1 MKLIKFYFL
10 ILLFLFSLHYYSQSN
25 QQVGIFE
32 EDFRTSFKIKPKLD
46 VKLDT
51 RFSFIAASDIR
62 TTGFKVGLSFNR
74 KFKMGLGYNRL
85 ISPSRSFIQKEGVK
99 YKADL
104 YYEYLSP
111 YLEYIYH
118 NSEKWE
124 FNIAI
129 QFGIGRGYYQYY
141 NGVTES
147 KEKTNQSFILSYEPS
162 MLIDY
167 KIVRWVG
174 IGSGIGYRLILYKNK
189 NISEH
194 LTSPVFIFKAKIYL
208 GEIVRTFTGK
218 EIQAE

>member
-1 MKLIKFYFL
+1 MKFIRLYFF
-10 ILLFLFSLHYYSQSN
+10 ILLSFFSLQYYSQSN
-25 QQVGIFE
+25 EQVGVFE

-62 TTGFKVGLSFNR
+62 TTGVKLGLSFNR
-74 KFKMGLGYNRL
+74 EFKMGLGYNRL
-85 ISPSRSFIQKEGVK
+85 ISPSKSFIQKDDVN

-118 NSEKWE
+118 NSKKWE

-129 QFGIGRGYYQYY
+129 QFGIGRGYYQFY
-141 NGVTES
+141 NSLTDS
-147 KEKTNQSFILSYEPS
+147 KEKTNHSFILSYEPS

-208 GEIVRTFTGK
+208 GEIVRTITGK

>member
-1 MKLIKFYFL
+1 MKSIKCYFL
-10 ILLFLFSLHYYSQSN
+10 ILFFLFSFQYYSQSI
-25 QQVGIFE
+25 QQVGVFE
-32 EDFRTSFKIKPKLD
+32 EDFRTSFKTKPKLD

-62 TTGFKVGLSFNR
+62 TTGVKLGLSFNR
-74 KFKMGLGYNRL
+74 EFKMGLGYNRL
-85 ISPSRSFIQKEGVK
+85 ISPSKSSIIKDDVK

-104 YYEYLSP
+104 YYEYISP

-118 NSEKWE
+118 NSKRWE
-124 FNIAI
+124 FNISI
-129 QFGIGRGYYQYY
+129 QFGVGRGYYQFY
-141 NGVTES
+141 NTLNEE
-147 KEKTNQSFILSYEPS
+147 KEKINQSFILSYEPS

-174 IGSGIGYRLILYKNK
+174 LGSGIGYRLILYKNK

-194 LTSPVFIFKAKIYL
+194 LTSPVFIFKVKIYL

>member
-1 MKLIKFYFL
+1 MTIIKTYFL
-10 ILLFLFSLHYYSQSN
+10 FFFSFFSFFIYSQSN
-25 QQVGIFE
+25 QQVGVFE
-32 EDFRTSFKIKPKLD
+32 EDFRTSFKTKPKLD

-62 TTGFKVGLSFNR
+62 TTGVKLGLSFNR
-74 KFKMGLGYNRL
+74 EFKMGLGYNRL
-85 ISPSRSFIQKEGVK
+85 ISPSKSSIIKEDVK

-104 YYEYLSP
+104 YYEYISP

-118 NSEKWE
+118 NSKKWE
-124 FNIAI
+124 FNISI
-129 QFGIGRGYYQYY
+129 QFGIGRGYYQYF
-141 NGVTES
+141 NALTEA
-147 KEKTNQSFILSYEPS
+147 KEKVNQSFILSYEPS

-174 IGSGIGYRLILYKNK
+174 IGSGIGYRLVLYKNK

-208 GEIVRTFTGK
+208 GEIVRTITGK

>member
-1 MKLIKFYFL
+1 MIINRLFF
-10 ILLFLFSLHYYSQSN
+10 LFLLTFIPIFFYCQATHQTS
-25 QQVGIFE
+25 VFE
-32 EDFRTSFKIKPKLD
+32 EDFRTSFKTKPKLD

-62 TTGFKVGLSFNR
+62 TTGVKLGLSFNR
-74 KFKMGLGYNRL
+74 EFKMGLGYNRL
-85 ISPSRSFIQKEGVK
+85 ISPARSYIEKDDVK

-104 YYEYLSP
+104 YYEYISP

-118 NSEKWE
+118 NSKKWE
-124 FNIAI
+124 FNISM
-129 QFGIGRGYYQYY
+129 QFGVGRGYYQFY
-141 NGVTES
+141 NAFTDS

-167 KIVRWVG
+167 KIVKWVG

-194 LTSPVFIFKAKIYL
+194 LTSPVFIFKVKIYL

-218 EIQAE
+218 EIQAD